1 MKRDIRSAVR
11 QILDEHLETNNQRK
25 TPERYAILDAVYNI
39 KGHFS
44 LEKLDEYL
52 TEQNFRVSRATLYNT
67 LKLFTK
73 IRIVVCHR
81 LQTGT
86 KYETCYDNR
95 DHCHQICTI
104 CGKITEINSQKII
117 EAVNETRL
125 RRFKKDGF
133 TLYIYGV
140 CSSCQAQMTRRKV
153 SKDKTKI

>member
-104 CGKITEINSQKII
+104 CGKVTEINSQKII

>member
-11 QILDEHLETNNQRK
+11 KILDEHLETNNQRK

-104 CGKITEINSQKII
+104 CGKVTEINSQKII

>member
-25 TPERYAILDAVYNI
+25 TPERYAILDAMYNI

-104 CGKITEINSQKII
+104 CGKVTEINSQKII